1 MEVEFI
7 ERVSILVRSF
17 PGITNGCPLLPC
29 HFVPKNYCFS
39 INNDYLYTMVAHK
52 FQLSDFVNKFRL
64 IAVILSISVWSSTV
78 SAQVKPTLDAI
89 NFSVFS
95 GDRVQIELKLSDPVE
110 EPKSFA
116 IHNPARIALDLPGV
130 YLNLPHKT
138 QIINVGHTYSV
149 TAVESKNRTR
159 VVIKL
164 IRFVPYKMDIT
175 GSSIFITI
183 GRSGDTG
190 SLGYPEGAEI
200 SQIED
205 IIFKK
210 GESGE
215 GRVYVVLSDPSPII
229 NMREENKRI
238 IIDFLN
244 TNLPERLDRILNVTD
259 FATPILTID
268 ATPRGMQTH
277 MIINTTGG

>member
-1 MEVEFI
+1 
-7 ERVSILVRSF
+7 
-17 PGITNGCPLLPC
+17 
-29 HFVPKNYCFS
+29 
-39 INNDYLYTMVAHK
+39 MVAHK
-52 FQLSDFVNKFRL
+52 IQLSDFVHKLRL
-64 IAVILSISVWSSTV
+64 IAVILSLSVLSSTV
-78 SAQVKPTLDAI
+78 SAQVKSTLDAI

-130 YLNLPHKT
+130 HLNLPHKT
-138 QIINVGHTYSV
+138 HIINVGHTYSV

-175 GSSIFITI
+175 GNSIFITI

-190 SLGYPEGAEI
+190 SLGYPEGVEM
-200 SQIED
+200 SRIED

-215 GRVYVVLSDPSPII
+215 GRVYVVLSDPSPVI

-268 ATPRGMQTH
+268 AAPRGMQTH